1 MAMTDTDTPIDNPNK
16 IYLDNAIISGES
28 EAPGYEDQTEIIR
41 IDMSITN
48 PIQRSNGAPNT
59 IGASKHSGLRLTK
72 FTCLGSPDIIKH
84 VSSGVPI
91 GDCTLTFVKS
101 TEGWAKYRTM
111 VLSSVRITEYQML
124 DSRGFDREAFEK
136 PTECFVLNYNEISDT
151 VHKFGFAGTDDGQ
164 NSMTYNILNNEA
176 S

>member
-1 MAMTDTDTPIDNPNK
+1 
-16 IYLDNAIISGES
+16 
-28 EAPGYEDQTEIIR
+28 
-41 IDMSITN
+41 
-48 PIQRSNGAPNT
+48 
-59 IGASKHSGLRLTK
+59 
-72 FTCLGSPDIIKH
+72 LGSPDIIKH

-101 TEGWAKYRTM
+101 TEGWAKYRTI

>member
-59 IGASKHSGLRLTK
+59 IGAS
-72 FTCLGSPDIIKH
+72 P
-84 VSSGVPI
+84 VPM
-91 GDCTLTFVKS
+91 C
-101 TEGWAKYRTM
+101 
-111 VLSSVRITEYQML
+111 
-124 DSRGFDREAFEK
+124 
-136 PTECFVLNYNEISDT
+136 
-151 VHKFGFAGTDDGQ
+151 
-164 NSMTYNILNNEA
+164 
-176 S
+176 